1 MRSKTIT
8 RSTFT
13 RFATALAIGAAL
25 VTASGAANARGGY
38 GGGHGGGSFH
48 SGSST
53 AAFSGVLSTGV
64 VKSLQTYSVTPVRDH
79 RGQAPVYAPPKPC
92 YTVVCGPGTY
102 NASHRRSDWPG
113 TVRDH
118 R

>member
-1 MRSKTIT
+1 MT

-13 RFATALAIGAAL
+13 RFATALAIG
-25 VTASGAANARGGY
+25 TAVLATGGVANAR

>member
-1 MRSKTIT
+1 MT

-13 RFATALAIGAAL
+13 RFATALAIG
-25 VTASGAANARGGY
+25 TAVLTAGGVANAR